1 MKLTLV
7 TFETSQ
13 GVSFDSKC
21 WKTNVKLDLS
31 AQEKAI
37 YDAHREL
44 HSMSVG
50 WGVQYFSD
58 KGKLYSAA
66 ELVGG
71 SNDNLFKDPIKQNEF
86 HTSVKTGCAKLKT
99 LLEQVARSRKEE
111 IVDI

>member
-44 HSMSVG
+44 HSM
-50 WGVQYFSD
+50 
-58 KGKLYSAA
+58 
-66 ELVGG
+66 
-71 SNDNLFKDPIKQNEF
+71 
-86 HTSVKTGCAKLKT
+86 T
-99 LLEQVARSRKEE
+99 
-111 IVDI
+111 